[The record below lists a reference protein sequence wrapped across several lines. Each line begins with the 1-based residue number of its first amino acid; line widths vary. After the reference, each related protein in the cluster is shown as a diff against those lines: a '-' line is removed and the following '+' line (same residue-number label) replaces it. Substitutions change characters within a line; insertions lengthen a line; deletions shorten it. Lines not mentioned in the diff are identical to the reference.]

1 MICRVAGLSSRI
13 STSREMNSTE
23 PAGCCVQMN
32 RIVGIGND
40 IIHIPRVK
48 AVFEKYGDR
57 FLKRMCHPE
66 EITAFKARQTQQHG
80 DSAFTLLA
88 TLYVCL

>member
-1 MICRVAGLSSRI
+1 MPSRRIELQDFDESRNEQYGARRVLW
-13 STSREMNSTE
+13 
-23 PAGCCVQMN
+23 QMN